1 MKYVFGFDL
10 DYKKY
15 KKDFR
20 SIVSIDDMMID
31 DFVLT
36 ESQRI
41 AKFYT
46 LDIANCKKIV
56 IDNICEDS
64 NYVNGFITRSAEYTF
79 LNFLLIPLDLFNHD
93 FFKTLDKK
101 RVAIKCRK
109 YPGYR
114 DLPGDE
120 EPEEYQKILDN
131 CESWPI
137 VFQANRM
144 KLKSKNIYNHYTREF
159 PLNES
164 TKIELDVIKKHGIFM
179 SLPRK
184 QHGYLHVG
192 KRQIAQW
199 INMYNEDK

>member
-46 LDIANCKKIV
+46 LDIANCKKFV

-93 FFKTLDKK
+93 LELRIQELESKFSKDMNETTFNELKELKNE
-101 RVAIKCRK
+101 RK
-109 YPGYR
+109 
-114 DLPGDE
+114 
-120 EPEEYQKILDN
+120 
-131 CESWPI
+131 
-137 VFQANRM
+137 
-144 KLKSKNIYNHYTREF
+144 
-159 PLNES
+159 
-164 TKIELDVIKKHGIFM
+164 
-179 SLPRK
+179 
-184 QHGYLHVG
+184 
-192 KRQIAQW
+192 
-199 INMYNEDK
+199 IN